1 MQNAKAGEPMESML
15 KLARERSGMTLEH
28 AAKRLC
34 ISPGYLL
41 QIENGARGVG
51 APRAIQIAALYEL
64 GKEELFVPIRF
75 TARYRS
81 KGGKS

>member
-1 MQNAKAGEPMESML
+1 MQNAKAVEAMESML
-15 KLARERSGMTLEH
+15 KLTRERSGMTLEH

-51 APRAIQIAALYEL
+51 TPRAMQIAELYEL
-64 GKEELFVPIRF
+64 EKEQLFVPIRF
-75 TARYRS
+75 MARYRS

>member
-1 MQNAKAGEPMESML
+1 MQNAKAGGSMESML
-15 KLARERSGMTLEH
+15 KLTRERAGMSLEH
-28 AAKRLC
+28 AAKRLS

-51 APRAIQIAALYEL
+51 APRATQIAELYEL
-64 GKEELFVPIRF
+64 GREELFVPTRF